1 MKIFSVAQMAAAE
14 KAADAAGH
22 SYHQMMELAGHGVAA
37 AIMEKYD
44 VVNKRFI
51 ILIGPGNNG
60 GDGLVA
66 GRYLVKAG
74 AKVIFYLFKKR
85 DPKEDVNFKK
95 IQDLGIETLIAD
107 FDQRYRVL
115 RLRLNGCDFVIDA
128 LLGTGVS
135 RPIIGELNSLLRQ
148 VKAGLDERARLMRQ
162 EAEQAAGRA
171 EWPSLTHVNPQLSAE
186 VAQRP
191 QVIAVD
197 CPSGLNCDTGELD
210 PVTLTADLTVT
221 FAGPKLGHFRF
232 PGAAACG
239 EIVVT
244 DIGINPQLPAVKD
257 IMVRLATKQL
267 VHSYLPER
275 PLNGHKG
282 TFGRDLIAA
291 GSYEYRGAPA
301 LSGRAAF
308 RAGAGLVAI
317 ATPEVV
323 RLTCVDQLPEATYPP
338 IETAEHLDDT
348 AAQYLLDQLDS
359 YKSVLIGP
367 GLGDTEAFL
376 MKFLSNLPAEAPPTV
391 IDADGLNLLAQRED
405 WPHLLRNNMVL
416 TPHPGEMA
424 RLCNTPLNDLKEMD
438 RVTLAQEKAAAW
450 GCVLVLKGAY
460 TIVAAPPNRANA
472 DSRCVLI
479 PFANPALGTAG
490 SGDVL
495 AGMIVSFLGQGL
507 QPFEAAVV
515 GAYTHAIAGELVR
528 QKLGDAGVLASDICE
543 AIPHALTLLK

>member
-22 SYHQMMELAGHGVAA
+22 SYHQMMEMAGHGVAA

-66 GRYLVKAG
+66 GRYLVEAG

-85 DPKEDVNFKK
+85 EPENDINFKK
-95 IQDLGIETLIAD
+95 IQEMGIETLIAD
-107 FDQRYRVL
+107 FDQRFRVL

-135 RPIIGELNSLLRQ
+135 RPITGELSSLLRQ
-148 VKAGLDERARLMRQ
+148 VKAGLDERAQLMHQ
-162 EAEQAAGRA
+162 EAAQTTGRA
-171 EWPSLTHVNPQLSAE
+171 NWPMLTHVNPELNKQI
-186 VAQRP
+186 VQRP
-191 QVIAVD
+191 QVVAVD

-210 PVTLTADLTVT
+210 PVALTADLTVT

-239 EIVVT
+239 EIVIT
-244 DIGINPQLPAVKD
+244 DIGIDPHLPAVND
-257 IMVRLATKQL
+257 IMVTLATKQL
-267 VHSYLPER
+267 IHTYLPAR
-275 PLNGHKG
+275 PLDGHKG

-291 GSYEYRGAPA
+291 GSYEYRGAPV

-308 RAGAGLVAI
+308 RAGAGLVAL
-317 ATPEVV
+317 ATPEIV
-323 RLTCVDQLPEATYPP
+323 RQTCVDQLPEATYPP
-338 IETAEHLDDT
+338 VDTAAHLDDT
-348 AAQYLLDQLDS
+348 AAQYLLDQLDI

-367 GLGDTEAFL
+367 GLGDAEAFL
-376 MKFLSNLPAEAPPTV
+376 MKFLSNLPPEAPPTV

-405 WPHLLRNNMVL
+405 WPHLLRPNMVL

-424 RLCNTPLNDLKEMD
+424 RLCNIPLSELKEMD

-460 TIVAAPPNRANA
+460 TVVTAPPNRANA

-495 AGMIVSFLGQGL
+495 AGMIVAFLGQGL

-515 GAYTHAIAGELVR
+515 GAYTHAVAGELAR
-528 QKLGDAGVLASDICE
+528 QKLGEAGVMASDICE

>member
-22 SYHQMMELAGHGVAA
+22 SYHHMMEIAGHGVAA

-51 ILIGPGNNG
+51 ILVGPGNNG

-66 GRYLVKAG
+66 GRYLVEAG

-85 DPKEDVNFKK
+85 DPEHDINFKK
-95 IQDLGIETLIAD
+95 IQEMGIETLIAD
-107 FDQRYRVL
+107 FDQRSRVL

-135 RPIIGELNSLLRQ
+135 RPITGELNSLLRQ
-148 VKAGLDERARLMRQ
+148 VKAGLDERAQLMGH
-162 EAEQAAGRA
+162 EAAQAAGRA
-171 EWPSLTHVNPQLSAE
+171 NWPALTHVNPELNTQIE
-186 VAQRP
+186 QRP
-191 QVIAVD
+191 QVVAVD

-210 PVTLTADLTVT
+210 PVALTADLTVT
-221 FAGPKLGHFRF
+221 FAGPKFGHFRF

-239 EIVVT
+239 EIVIT
-244 DIGINPQLPAVKD
+244 DIGIDPKLPAVND
-257 IMVRLATKQL
+257 IMVTLATKQL
-267 VHSYLPER
+267 IHTYLPAR
-275 PLNGHKG
+275 PLDGHKG

-291 GSYEYRGAPA
+291 GSYEYRGAPV

-308 RAGAGLVAI
+308 RAGAGLVAL
-317 ATPEVV
+317 ATPEIV
-323 RLTCVDQLPEATYPP
+323 RQTCVDQLPEATYPP
-338 IETAEHLDDT
+338 IDTAELLDDT
-348 AAQYLLDQLDS
+348 AAQYLLDQLDM

-367 GLGDTEAFL
+367 GLGDAEAFL
-376 MKFLSNLPAEAPPTV
+376 MKFLSTLPHEAPPTV

-405 WPHLLRNNMVL
+405 WPHLLRPNTVL

-424 RLCNTPLNDLKEMD
+424 RLCNIPLSQLKEMN

-460 TIVAAPPNRANA
+460 TVVAAPPNRANA

-495 AGMIVSFLGQGL
+495 AGMIVAFLGQGL

-515 GAYTHAIAGELVR
+515 GAYTHAVAGELAR
-528 QKLGDAGVLASDICE
+528 QKLGEAGVMASDICE